1 VRENWVKKKLRQGGV
16 SIGSWVSM
24 EGVLAAEVMANIGF
38 DWLVIDMEHGPVAME
53 AAQGMI
59 AAIRT
64 TRTVPLVRVGWN
76 ESALIQTALDIGAYG
91 LVVPMVSTLAEAQ
104 QAVRDARYPP
114 LGERS
119 RGGMRARLAFGTD
132 AVTYGRRANDETLV
146 LVQIET
152 AEAMANAAA
161 MAALEGIDGLFLG
174 PNDLASALGCWP
186 PVWDDQP
193 AQLAEAIARVPVV
206 AHEHGK
212 VAGIMVPNAD
222 VANRC
227 IGLGYEFIA
236 LTSDAA
242 LLEQAARRELA
253 AVTAAAG
260 AGG

>member
-1 VRENWVKKKLRQGGV
+1 MRENWVKHKLRQGSV

-24 EGVLAAEVMANIGF
+24 DGVLPAEVMANAGF
-38 DWLVIDMEHGPVAME
+38 DWLVIDMEHGPVSME
-53 AAQGMI
+53 AAQSII

-64 TRTVPLVRVGWN
+64 TPTVPLVRVGWN

-91 LVVPMVSTLAEAQ
+91 LVVPMVNTLAEAQ

-119 RGGMRARLAFGTD
+119 RGGVRPRLAFGTD

-152 AEAMANAAA
+152 AEALANAAA
-161 MAALEGIDGLFLG
+161 IVALDGIDGLFVG
-174 PNDLASALGCWP
+174 PNDLASSLGCWP

-193 AQLAEAIARVPVV
+193 AELAAAIARVPVV
-206 AHEHGK
+206 AHEYGK
-212 VAGIMVPNAD
+212 AAGIMVPNAA
-222 VANRC
+222 VANQC

-253 AVTAAAG
+253 AVTAAGEDNA
-260 AGG
+260 